1 MPPVRQ
7 NFRGARALIVHRPDA
22 NRQRLEVDL
31 RRLGLLVGCVDPGVE
46 GAAFTTEAIQS
57 CDILFYDAD
66 QGTGDLLPKP
76 LPDIPLVALVGV
88 EAPSRLSRVVQMRT
102 AAALTKPVGSTGLF
116 TALFMAFNEHALR
129 RRETAE
135 RRGFEARLKGRRYVV
150 KAVLA
155 LMREQ
160 AVDDDTAFHLLRRES
175 MRQRV
180 TLEDYCRS
188 LLSAADDDPADDRQ
202 RSAR

>member
-1 MPPVRQ
+1 MAPVRQ

-22 NRQRLEVDL
+22 NRQRLETDL

-46 GAAFTTEAIQS
+46 GAAFTSEAIQA

-66 QGTGDLLPKP
+66 QGAGDLLPKP

-88 EAPSRLSRVVQMRT
+88 EAPSRLSRIVQMRT
-102 AAALTKPVGSTGLF
+102 AAALTKPIGSTGLF

-129 RRETAE
+129 RREADE
-135 RRGFEARLKGRRYVV
+135 RRGFEVRLRGRKYVV
-150 KAVLA
+150 KAVLK

-160 AVDDDTAFHLLRRES
+160 SVDDDTAFHLLRRES

-180 TLEDYCRS
+180 PLEEFCRS
-188 LLSAADDDPADDRQ
+188 LLAEAGDDPADDRQ
-202 RSAR
+202 RTAR